1 MPAPQF
7 HALFSTLL
15 AAVLFSLPAA
25 AAPLYKCE
33 VEVDGALAFQDS
45 PCPPIKVKQK
55 IACANVD
62 GFAVYQDSL
71 SVACNNLPA
80 GTQKNYDV
88 STKKNTATAKSPKAS
103 GKNVHSKKAGK
114 EVIVRAHTK
123 EDGTRVPSHTRS
135 LPGDKVN

>member
-1 MPAPQF
+1 MPAPQYLS
-7 HALFSTLL
+7 LFSTLL
-15 AAVLFSLPAA
+15 AALLLSLPAA
-25 AAPLYKCE
+25 SAPLYKCDI
-33 VEVDGALAFQDS
+33 DGALAFQDS
-45 PCPPIKVKQK
+45 PCPPVKAKQK
-55 IACANVD
+55 IACADVD
-62 GFAVYQDSL
+62 GFAVYQDAL
-71 SVACNNLPA
+71 SGACNNLPA
-80 GTQKNYDV
+80 GTAKSYAV